1 MNVSVSQKNP
11 NSIDL
16 TAVKNIAADLK
27 LNEKLVELLFLRGID
42 DEKALKRFLYPDESM
57 FYDPFLMK
65 GMSDAVRRIKQA
77 IVNKEKVVIYG
88 DYDADGVCSAA
99 ILALFLS
106 SRNLDVFVHIPNRV
120 GDGYGL
126 NTERLERIIDEH
138 IPDLIITCDCGISGA
153 NEVRV
158 ALDLGVDM
166 IVTDHHEVSGEIPEC
181 VVVNPKQNDC
191 GYPCKNLC
199 GAGVALK
206 VVEALSDR
214 EEMLGYS
221 DLACVATIADLV
233 PLTDENR
240 LIVQFGLKRINERRN
255 LGLSI
260 LFDTL
265 DLKNV
270 VSSDIAYKV
279 APRINAAG
287 RMGDAYRAFELLTI
301 TDVGRLKQIVDEIER
316 DNTDRKQ
323 MCDEMFDE
331 AVGDL
336 AYEDLVHNRAVVL
349 SHPSWEKGITGILAA
364 RLASEYNRPAFIMV
378 KSGDDVYK
386 GTCRGIEGV
395 NVHELLI
402 SCKDY
407 LVEFGGHAQ
416 AAGFSIKYDRIE
428 DFKKAVNEYLTD
440 FPDELF
446 LPKARYDMEIEVND
460 VKYDFVESLDLLEPT
475 GNGNAKPLFRLDV
488 DALKVAACKNNKSHI
503 SVTLDTG
510 FQMFAFNY
518 SKLSYQLLS
527 PGTKT
532 LVTELQT
539 GSYGGKTIKGIIRCC
554 SPSELYIN
562 DSVCDGYEYGLLKFL
577 PNDKCKYSIYSESD
591 INELT
596 KSLYGT
602 LVIASDRKTYDDYA
616 SEHAMPKV
624 REFMYA
630 TTRNNFSR
638 VIVAPSFTDGNL
650 CFSNYDKIILLRAPL
665 NNGII
670 SYLNSVSK
678 ADIYVPGEPDDA
690 YDLSLE
696 RSIFADCF
704 EKIKANAGVPAASAN
719 GFYRHVVAAGSAE
732 LKQSQFIFCLQVF
745 EELGF
750 ISIENNP
757 FRITVNKGVRADL
770 DTSKI
775 YSLVKKRLSK

>member
-1 MNVSVSQKNP
+1 MNVSISQKNS
-11 NSIDL
+11 NTIESA
-16 TAVKNIAADLK
+16 AVKKIADDLK

-42 DEKALKRFLYPDESM
+42 NEEAIRRFLYPDVDM
-57 FYDPFLMK
+57 FYNPLLMK
-65 GMSDAVRRIKQA
+65 GMSEATARINAA
-77 IVNKEKVVIYG
+77 IENREKIVVYG

-99 ILALFLS
+99 ILALFLI
-106 SRNLDVFVHIPNRV
+106 SRGLDVFVHIPNRM

-126 NTERLERIIDEH
+126 NTDRLEKIIDHH

-153 NEVRV
+153 NEVRF

-181 VVVNPKQNDC
+181 VVVNPKQSDC

-206 VVEALSDR
+206 LVEALSSRD
-214 EEMLGYS
+214 EMLKYV

-240 LIVQFGLKRINERRN
+240 LIVQFGLKRLNEKRN
-255 LGLSI
+255 QGLSI

-265 DLKNV
+265 DLSRV
-270 VSSDIAYKV
+270 VCSDIAYKI

-287 RMGDAYRAFELLTI
+287 RMGDAYRAFELLTL

-316 DNTDRKQ
+316 DNADRKR

-336 AYEDLVHNRAVVL
+336 ASEDLVHNRAIVL

-364 RLASEYNRPAFIMV
+364 RLTGEYNRPAFIMV

-386 GTCRGIEGV
+386 GTCRSIDGI
-395 NVHELLI
+395 NVHELLVA
-402 SCKDY
+402 CKDY

-416 AAGFSIKYDRIE
+416 AAGFSIKYDCIE
-428 DFKKAVNEYLTD
+428 GFKKAVNKYLTD
-440 FPDELF
+440 FSDELF
-446 LPKARYDMEIEVND
+446 YPKLSYDMAID
-460 VKYDFVESLDLLEPT
+460 VKDVRYDFVEALELLEPT
-475 GNGNAKPLFRLDV
+475 GNGNARPLFRLDV
-488 DALKVAACKNNKSHI
+488 DAVKVAPCKSNKSHV
-503 SVTLDTG
+503 SVTLDNG

-527 PGTKT
+527 PGIKT

-539 GSYGGKTIKGIIRCC
+539 GNYGGKTIKGIIRGC

-562 DSVCDGYEYGLLKFL
+562 DSICEGFEYGLLKYL
-577 PNDKCKYSIYSESD
+577 PKDKCDYKTYGEAD
-591 INELT
+591 LDEFV
-596 KSLYGT
+596 KPLYGT
-602 LVIASDRKTYDDYA
+602 LVIAPDRKSYDEYAAKHDY
-616 SEHAMPKV
+616 PGV
-624 REFMYA
+624 REFVYA

-638 VIVAPSFTDGNL
+638 VIVAPSFTSDNL
-650 CFSNYDKIILLRAPL
+650 CFSNYDKIIFLRAPL

-670 SYLNSVSK
+670 AYLNSVSK
-678 ADIYVPGEPDDA
+678 AEIYLPSAPTDTYE
-690 YDLSLE
+690 LSVE
-696 RSIFADCF
+696 RAVFAEYF
-704 EKIKANAGVPAASAN
+704 EKIKANVGVPAAGLN
-719 GFYRHVVAAGSAE
+719 GFFRHIATTDSS
-732 LKQSQFIFCLQVF
+732 LKQTQFVFCMQVF

-750 ISIENNP
+750 ISVENNP
-757 FRITVNKGVRADL
+757 FRVMINRGVRADL

-775 YSLVKKRLSK
+775 YTLVKERLSK

>member
-1 MNVSVSQKNP
+1 MNVSISQKNS
-11 NSIDL
+11 NTIESA
-16 TAVKNIAADLK
+16 AVKKIADDLK

-42 DEKALKRFLYPDESM
+42 NEEAIRRFLYPDVDM
-57 FYDPFLMK
+57 FYNPLLMK
-65 GMSDAVRRIKQA
+65 GMSEATARINAA
-77 IVNKEKVVIYG
+77 IENREKIVVYG

-99 ILALFLS
+99 ILALFLI
-106 SRNLDVFVHIPNRV
+106 SRGLDVFVHIPNRI

-126 NTERLERIIDEH
+126 NTDRLEKIIDQH

-153 NEVRV
+153 NEVHF

-181 VVVNPKQNDC
+181 VVVNPKQSDC

-206 VVEALSDR
+206 LVEALSSRD
-214 EEMLGYS
+214 EMLKYV

-240 LIVQFGLKRINERRN
+240 LIVQFGLKRLNEKRN
-255 LGLSI
+255 QGLSI

-265 DLKNV
+265 DLSRV
-270 VSSDIAYKV
+270 VCSDIAYKI

-287 RMGDAYRAFELLTI
+287 RMGDAYRAFELLTL

-316 DNTDRKQ
+316 DNADRKR

-336 AYEDLVHNRAVVL
+336 ASEDLVHNRAIVL

-364 RLASEYNRPAFIMV
+364 RLTGEYNRPAFIMV

-386 GTCRGIEGV
+386 GTCRSIDGI
-395 NVHELLI
+395 NVHELLVA
-402 SCKDY
+402 CKDY

-416 AAGFSIKYDRIE
+416 AAGFSIKYDCIE
-428 DFKKAVNEYLTD
+428 GFKKAVNEYLTD
-440 FPDELF
+440 FSYELF
-446 LPKARYDMEIEVND
+446 YPKLSYDMAID
-460 VKYDFVESLDLLEPT
+460 VKDVRYDFVEALELLEPT
-475 GNGNAKPLFRLDV
+475 GNGNARPLFRLDV
-488 DALKVAACKNNKSHI
+488 DAVKVAPCKSNKSHV
-503 SVTLDTG
+503 SVTLDNG

-527 PGTKT
+527 PGIKT

-539 GSYGGKTIKGIIRCC
+539 GNYGGKTIKGIIRGC

-562 DSVCDGYEYGLLKFL
+562 DSICEGFEYGLLKYL
-577 PNDKCKYSIYSESD
+577 PKDKCDYKTYCEAD
-591 INELT
+591 LDEFV
-596 KSLYGT
+596 KPLYGT
-602 LVIASDRKTYDDYA
+602 LVIAPDRKSYDEYAAKHDY
-616 SEHAMPKV
+616 PGV
-624 REFMYA
+624 REFVYA

-638 VIVAPSFTDGNL
+638 VIVAPSFTSDNL
-650 CFSNYDKIILLRAPL
+650 CFSNYDKIIFLRAPL

-670 SYLNSVSK
+670 AYLNSVSK
-678 ADIYVPGEPDDA
+678 AEIYLPSAPTDTYE
-690 YDLSLE
+690 LSVE
-696 RSIFADCF
+696 RAVFAEYF
-704 EKIKANAGVPAASAN
+704 EKIKANVGVPAAGLN
-719 GFYRHVVAAGSAE
+719 GFFRHIATTDSR
-732 LKQSQFIFCLQVF
+732 LKQTQFVFCMQVF

-750 ISIENNP
+750 ISVENNP
-757 FRITVNKGVRADL
+757 FRVMINRGVRADL

-775 YSLVKKRLSK
+775 YTLVKERLSK

>member
-1 MNVSVSQKNP
+1 MNVSVSQKNSK
-11 NSIDL
+11 SIDL
-16 TAVKNIAADLK
+16 TAVKNIATDLK

-42 DEKALKRFLYPDESM
+42 DEEALEHFLYPDVTM

-65 GMSDAVRRIKQA
+65 GMTEAVERIKQA
-77 IVNKEKVVIYG
+77 ITNKEKVVVYG

-99 ILALFLS
+99 ILALFLA
-106 SRNLDVFVHIPNRV
+106 SRGLNVFVHIPNRV

-153 NEVRV
+153 NEVRF

-181 VVVNPKQNDC
+181 IVVNPKQSDC
-191 GYPCKNLC
+191 CYPCKDLC
-199 GAGVALK
+199 GAGVTLK

-214 EEMLGYS
+214 DEMLGYT

-255 LGLSI
+255 LGLSL
-260 LFDTL
+260 LFDVL

-270 VSSDIAYKV
+270 VSGDIAYKV

-287 RMGDAYRAFELLTI
+287 RMGDAFRAFELLTI

-316 DNTDRKQ
+316 DNAARKQ

-336 AYEDLVHNRAVVL
+336 AYDDLVHNRAVVL

-386 GTCRGIEGV
+386 GTCRSVEGV
-395 NVHELLI
+395 NVHELLM

-416 AAGFSIKYDRIE
+416 AAGFSIKYNRIE
-428 DFKKAVNEYLTD
+428 EFKKAVNEYLAV
-440 FPDELF
+440 FPDDLF
-446 LPKARYDMEIEVND
+446 LPKARYDMEIDVQD

-475 GNGNAKPLFRLDV
+475 GNGNAKPLFKLDV
-488 DALKVAACKNNKSHI
+488 DALKVAPCKNNKSHI

-539 GSYGGKTIKGIIRCC
+539 SSYGGKAIKGIIRCC

-562 DSVCDGYEYGLLKFL
+562 DSTCDGYEYGLLKYL
-577 PNDKCKYSIYSESD
+577 PKDECKYSIYGEAD
-591 INELT
+591 VDELT
-596 KSLYGT
+596 KPLYGT
-602 LVIASDRKTYDDYA
+602 LVIAPDRKTYADYA
-616 SEHAMPKV
+616 AKHSTPKV

-638 VIVAPSFTDGNL
+638 IIVVPSFTDGNL
-650 CFSNYDKIILLRAPL
+650 CFSNYEKIIFLRAPL

-670 SYLNSVSK
+670 SYLNSVTK
-678 ADIYVPGEPDDA
+678 AEIYVPDEPCNT
-690 YDLSLE
+690 YELSVE
-696 RSIFADCF
+696 RTVFADCF
-704 EKIKANAGVPAASAN
+704 EKIKANVGIPTASMN
-719 GFYRHVVAAGSAE
+719 GFYRHVATGSTE
-732 LKQSQFIFCLQVF
+732 LKQSQFLFCVQVF

-750 ISIENNP
+750 ITIESNP
-757 FRITVNKGVRADL
+757 FRIIVNKGVRADL
-770 DTSKI
+770 DSSKI
-775 YSLVKKRLSK
+775 YSLVKEKLSK

>member
-1 MNVSVSQKNP
+1 MNVSVSQKNIKL
-11 NSIDL
+11 IDL

-42 DEKALKRFLYPDESM
+42 DEEALKRFLYPDVKM

-65 GMSDAVRRIKQA
+65 GMSEAVERIEQA
-77 IVNKEKVVIYG
+77 ITNKEKVVVYG

-106 SRNLDVFVHIPNRV
+106 SHGLNVFVHIPNRV

-126 NTERLERIIDEH
+126 NTERLEKIIDEH

-153 NEVRV
+153 NEVRL

-181 VVVNPKQNDC
+181 IVVNPKQNDC

-206 VVEALSDR
+206 VIEALSDR
-214 EEMLGYS
+214 DEMLGYT

-240 LIVQFGLKRINERRN
+240 LIVQLGLKRINERRN

-260 LFDTL
+260 LFDVL

-270 VSSDIAYKV
+270 VSGDIAYKV

-287 RMGDAYRAFELLTI
+287 RMGDAYRAFELLTL

-316 DNTDRKQ
+316 DNAARKQ

-331 AVGDL
+331 AVEDL
-336 AYEDLVHNRAVVL
+336 AYEDLVHNRAVAL

-386 GTCRGIEGV
+386 GTCRSVEGV
-395 NVHELLI
+395 NVHELLM

-416 AAGFSIKYDRIE
+416 AAGFSIKYDRID
-428 DFKKAVNEYLTD
+428 DFKKAVNEYLAD
-440 FPDELF
+440 FPDDLF
-446 LPKARYDMEIEVND
+446 LPKARYDMEIDVQD

-475 GNGNAKPLFRLDV
+475 GNGNAKPLFKLDV
-488 DALKVAACKNNKSHI
+488 DALKVAPCKNNKSHI

-539 GSYGGKTIKGIIRCC
+539 SSYGGKAIKGIIRCC

-562 DSVCDGYEYGLLKFL
+562 DSACDGYEYGLLKYL
-577 PNDKCKYSIYSESD
+577 PKDECKYSIYGEAD
-591 INELT
+591 VDELT
-596 KSLYGT
+596 KPLYGT
-602 LVIASDRKTYDDYA
+602 LVIVPDRKTYDDYA
-616 SEHAMPKV
+616 AKHSTPKV

-650 CFSNYDKIILLRAPL
+650 CFSNYEKIIFLRAPL

-670 SYLNSVSK
+670 AYLNSVTK
-678 ADIYVPGEPDDA
+678 AEIYVPDEPCDT
-690 YDLSLE
+690 YELSVE
-696 RSIFADCF
+696 RAVFADCF
-704 EKIKANAGVPAASAN
+704 EKIKANVGIPTASMN
-719 GFYRHVVAAGSAE
+719 GFYRHVAAGSTE
-732 LKQSQFIFCLQVF
+732 LKQSQFVFCLQVF

-750 ISIENNP
+750 ITIESNP
-757 FRITVNKGVRADL
+757 FKIIVNRGVRADL

-775 YSLVKKRLSK
+775 YSLVKEKMSK